1 MKKSVTKAREK
12 FITSSNRADYFEV
25 HDDKYYYHDNYIC
38 LSLPIIES
46 TIAVKDNGYNFI
58 ASVMHKTAQSC
69 TISLD
74 LPTLAELKSYRK
86 TWAEFNKANS
96 IKLPKSA
103 FIYQWA
109 DGIALKLD
117 FLILIME
124 MVPDLV
130 LMAEKAD
137 HNIYGYSK
145 SCGAE
150 IVICPVKVPKQLW
163 KISDVHSF
171 DTWREAHKTEP
182 AAVPEAPEDQ
192 APAEEITAPAPE
204 EITAAPE
211 DQAAPAED
219 QTPAEPAPAPAEPE
233 RPKAK
238 RRAAPDWVGKTM
250 TAYPKKP
257 KKPDWIGRKMVITI
271 GERYA
276 RPAGA

>member
-74 LPTLAELKSYRK
+74 LPTLTELKSYRK
-86 TWAEFNKANS
+86 TWAEFNKANG

-150 IVICPVKVPKQLW
+150 IVICPVRVPKQLW
-163 KISDVHSF
+163 KISDVHSY
-171 DTWREAHKTEP
+171 DTWRETHKTAP
-182 AAVPEAPEDQ
+182 AAVPEVIQPE
-192 APAEEITAPAPE
+192 APAEPAPTPPE

-211 DQAAPAED
+211 DQ
-219 QTPAEPAPAPAEPE
+219 TPAEPAAPAPVPAEHE

-238 RRAAPDWVGKTM
+238 RRTAPDWVGKTM
-250 TAYPKKP
+250 TAYPRKP
-257 KKPDWIGRKMVITI
+257 KKPEWIGRKMIITI
-271 GERYA
+271 GERCA